1 GALARPVGVEDAVGG
16 GVDGGGRAEGRVED
30 LGEVDGVVH
39 HRAAAGEVHV
49 GEPVPGGGE
58 LAVVGA
64 GQPDHLA
71 EGAVGERRPQ
81 RLDGRREVH
90 RERGHQHHVGLAA
103 GGDHLLG
110 VGDGG
115 GQGLLAQH
123 VHAAAGGLQHE
134 VLVVG
139 VGAGHDDRVGSLG
152 QGVPGLLVGGDHAH
166 AAHVVV
172 AVG

>member
-1 GALARPVGVEDAVGG
+1 
-16 GVDGGGRAEGRVED
+16 
-30 LGEVDGVVH
+30 
-39 HRAAAGEVHV
+39 
-49 GEPVPGGGE
+49 
-58 LAVVGA
+58 
-64 GQPDHLA
+64 
-71 EGAVGERRPQ
+71 
-81 RLDGRREVH
+81 
-90 RERGHQHHVGLAA
+90 
-103 GGDHLLG
+103 LLG

-152 QGVPGLLVGGDHAH
+152 PGVPGLLVGGDHAH

-172 AVG
+172 AVGIGDHQVDVGPGLEQCGVGAGVGVRAAHQRDLERGVVGGGVC

>member
-1 GALARPVGVEDAVGG
+1 PAPGGGVVRQGPGAVDGRHQAGVVGERDQAAGLGALARPVGVEDAVGG

-71 EGAVGERRPQ
+71 EGAVGEVI
-81 RLDGRREVH
+81 G
-90 RERGHQHHVGLAA
+90 
-103 GGDHLLG
+103 
-110 VGDGG
+110 
-115 GQGLLAQH
+115 
-123 VHAAAGGLQHE
+123 
-134 VLVVG
+134 
-139 VGAGHDDRVGSLG
+139 
-152 QGVPGLLVGGDHAH
+152 
-166 AAHVVV
+166 
-172 AVG
+172 